1 LALGLSSIFDEV
13 KTMGT
18 GGLEAAVAPNLSRFS
33 LGGGLDLVDLG
44 FIFDDFFTVFSLLP
58 PLIGLFNKVFKA
70 DSVLNSHFMMVSLT
84 KKRKNIIAN

>member
-1 LALGLSSIFDEV
+1 MSFVETLGQSTKGFFMFE
-13 KTMGT
+13 
-18 GGLEAAVAPNLSRFS
+18 PNLSRFS

>member
-1 LALGLSSIFDEV
+1 MSFVETLDQSTKGFF
-13 KTMGT
+13 MFG
-18 GGLEAAVAPNLSRFS
+18 PNLSRFS

>member
-1 LALGLSSIFDEV
+1 MSFVETLDQSTKGFF
-13 KTMGT
+13 MFP
-18 GGLEAAVAPNLSRFS
+18 PNLSRFS